1 MSLRE
6 RIEKDF
12 TDALKARDER
22 RLSALRLFKTD
33 LKKREVSGQKREM
46 TDVEATEVLSTL
58 VKQRRESIRLFQEGH
73 RPDLVAKEE
82 AELNVLLAYLPQ
94 ALSPSELEGVV
105 DETIAETG
113 AAGPRDQGKVMKAV
127 MGKVTGRADGKAVS
141 EIVKQKL
148 SKMAG

>member
-22 RLSALRLFKTD
+22 KLSALRLFKTD
-33 LKKREVSGQKREM
+33 LKKREVSGQKKEM
-46 TDVEATEVLSTL
+46 TDAEAMEVLSSL
-58 VKQRRESIRLFQEGH
+58 AKQRRESIRLFQEGH
-73 RPDLVAKEE
+73 RQDLVEKEE
-82 AELNVLLAYLPQ
+82 AELNILLTYLPKP
-94 ALSPSELEGVV
+94 LSSSELEGLIDQAV
-105 DETIAETG
+105 AETQ
-113 AAGPRDQGKVMKAV
+113 ATGPKDQGKVMKAI

-148 SKMAG
+148 SKMAS

>member
-22 RLSALRLFKTD
+22 KLSALRLFKTD
-33 LKKREVSGQKREM
+33 LKKREVSGQKKEM
-46 TDVEATEVLSTL
+46 TDAEAMEVLSSL
-58 VKQRRESIRLFQEGH
+58 AKQRRESIRLFQEGH
-73 RPDLVAKEE
+73 RQDLVEKEE
-82 AELNVLLAYLPQ
+82 AELNILLTYLPKP
-94 ALSPSELEGVV
+94 LSSSELEGLIDQSV
-105 DETIAETG
+105 AETQ
-113 AAGPRDQGKVMKAV
+113 ATGPKDQGKVMKAI

-148 SKMAG
+148 SKMAS